1 MIEIP
6 NQQEIINFYGPKMQ
20 CIIAM
25 EECAE
30 LIQAISKLQ
39 RFIVKRG
46 SKKWDNIVE
55 EIADVLICIEQLKL
69 MYCITDKDIQ
79 GFIDFKVERQ
89 VKRMDL
95 FEGVMNN
102 TDTYIG

>member
-39 RFIVKRG
+39 RFEVKKA
-46 SKKWDNIVE
+46 SKWDNITE

-89 VKRMDL
+89 FKRMDL
-95 FEGVMNN
+95 FAREYADMPTV
-102 TDTYIG
+102 